1 MASNPDI
8 GSCLSRGW
16 ALYRE
21 RPLLLTGAALLAGII
36 NAAASFIPFATLVT
50 YPLLLAG
57 LYHMVM
63 RLERGEAA
71 ELSHLFDGLP
81 RFLPLVIASVLM
93 SVLITIGVF
102 LFVLPGLYLVIAYG
116 FTTLNII
123 DRGLDFWPAMEH
135 SRKTITAHFWTYT
148 GFAIVVVLILF
159 AASIPFGLGLP
170 IAIPVCLAAQYYF
183 YLDLDDDEVT
193 ID

>member
-63 RLERGEAA
+63 RRRLGKARPSTHSSGRS
-71 ELSHLFDGLP
+71 LSG
-81 RFLPLVIASVLM
+81 R
-93 SVLITIGVF
+93 
-102 LFVLPGLYLVIAYG
+102 
-116 FTTLNII
+116 
-123 DRGLDFWPAMEH
+123 
-135 SRKTITAHFWTYT
+135 
-148 GFAIVVVLILF
+148 
-159 AASIPFGLGLP
+159 
-170 IAIPVCLAAQYYF
+170 
-183 YLDLDDDEVT
+183 
-193 ID
+193 